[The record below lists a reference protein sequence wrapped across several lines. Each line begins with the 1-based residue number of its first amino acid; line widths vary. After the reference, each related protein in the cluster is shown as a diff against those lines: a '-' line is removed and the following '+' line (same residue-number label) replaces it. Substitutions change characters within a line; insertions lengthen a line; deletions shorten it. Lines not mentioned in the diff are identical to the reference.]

1 MEGFSVTDD
10 EIKRNEFY
18 LYVNMKGPSTD
29 LDDCPPDNISSD
41 ENLGN
46 TVEVEST
53 PLAENDALPPQKVA
67 IITNIILWL
76 FFFVVLTVTLHV
88 NVVDY
93 IAARR

>member
-46 TVEVEST
+46 SVEVEST
-53 PLAENDALPPQKVA
+53 PLPENDTPPPQKVA
-67 IITNIILWL
+67 IITNRILFGS
-76 FFFVVLTVTLHV
+76 FFCGFNRHF
-88 NVVDY
+88 
-93 IAARR
+93 AC